1 MSVVLER
8 THAGSLAELEP
19 WLDDL
24 RATGSLVRHV
34 RGDRMRTKPETFAE
48 LGTAL
53 QFPLWCGVTWDGLY
67 DVLVT
72 EAGLSM
78 ARGLDLVVLHAQHLL
93 ADEPLEQSVT
103 FREVFEDV
111 ARAWGE
117 DPDGAARRLGPATTR
132 VHLVRTTHSSA

>member
-1 MSVVLER
+1 MLER
-8 THAGSLAELEP
+8 THAGPLADLEP

-24 RATGSLVRHV
+24 RSSGSLVRHV
-34 RGDRMRTKPETFAE
+34 RGDRMRTKPDTFAE

-67 DVLVT
+67 DVAVT
-72 EAGLSM
+72 EAGLSL
-78 ARGLDLVVLHAQHLL
+78 ADGLDLVVLHAQHLL
-93 ADEPLEQSVT
+93 ADEPAEQFVT
-103 FREVFEDV
+103 FREVVEDV

-117 DPDGAARRLGPATTR
+117 EPDGAARSLGPARIR